1 VKNLFLKQQAV
12 SIQIVWRPYLF
23 DLQEERTILVFIAG
37 SPWQVGVMT
46 GSKMA
51 VLGEAVRLVAA
62 GTTAVFELSALG
74 FSHDDIDVQIISEA
88 F

>member
-1 VKNLFLKQQAV
+1 M
-12 SIQIVWRPYLF
+12 VWRLHLF
-23 DLQEERTILVFIAG
+23 DASCCLTYRKSELCFFIIAG

-51 VLGEAVRLVAA
+51 VLGDAVRLVAA

-74 FSHDDIDVQIISEA
+74 FSHNDIDVQIISKT

>member
-1 VKNLFLKQQAV
+1 MF
-12 SIQIVWRPYLF
+12 
-23 DLQEERTILVFIAG
+23 AG

-51 VLGEAVRLVAA
+51 VLGDAVRLVAA

-74 FSHDDIDVQIISEA
+74 FSHNDIDVQIISKT

>member
-1 VKNLFLKQQAV
+1 L
-12 SIQIVWRPYLF
+12 LF
-23 DLQEERTILVFIAG
+23 DLQEERTMFFFIAG

-51 VLGEAVRLVAA
+51 VLGDAVRLVAA

-74 FSHDDIDVQIISEA
+74 FSHNDIDVQIISKT

>member
-1 VKNLFLKQQAV
+1 MKDVF
-12 SIQIVWRPYLF
+12 
-23 DLQEERTILVFIAG
+23 FIAG

-46 GSKMA
+46 GPKMA

-74 FSHDDIDVQIISEA
+74 FSRDDIDIQIISMKI
-88 F
+88 